1 MKRFLNILTTIAAVV
16 FALSLCAIESL
27 NTATLAALMISGG
40 WLVCYTMIYHE
51 LRRAGEW

>member
-1 MKRFLNILTTIAAVV
+1 MKKILNILTTVAAIV
-16 FALSLCAIESL
+16 FACSLCAIESL
-27 NTATLAALMISGG
+27 STGTLAALMISGG

>member
-1 MKRFLNILTTIAAVV
+1 MKRFLNILTTIAAIV
-16 FALSLCAIESL
+16 FACSLCAIESL

-51 LRRAGEW
+51 LRKAGEW

>member
-16 FALSLCAIESL
+16 FACSLCAIESL
-27 NTATLAALMISGG
+27 NTGTLAALMISGG
-40 WLVCYTMIYHE
+40 WLVAYTMIYHE